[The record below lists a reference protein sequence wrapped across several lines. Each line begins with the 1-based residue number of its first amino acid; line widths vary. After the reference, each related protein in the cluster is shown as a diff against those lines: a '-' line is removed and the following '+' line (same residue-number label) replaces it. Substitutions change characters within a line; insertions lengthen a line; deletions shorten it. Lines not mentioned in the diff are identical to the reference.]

1 MFNQL
6 KGSKAMAD
14 KLSVRILFEVT
25 TAEGKPY
32 HSTELK
38 YVNLP
43 YEYLVQIE
51 QVAAQAIVA
60 LAQTGA
66 VQVDAKK

>member
-1 MFNQL
+1 
-6 KGSKAMAD
+6 MAD
-14 KLSVRILFEVT
+14 KLSVRILFDVT

-51 QVAAQAIVA
+51 QIAAQAITA

-66 VQVDAKK
+66 EHLEVKK